1 MDIRYIFKEHRMR
14 RSDSIGDAMAWPFLL
29 PGTLACRAIRLTRHQ
44 DLVRMLVN
52 SIFWTVLG
60 VIVAV
65 LTI

>member
-1 MDIRYIFKEHRMR
+1 MR
-14 RSDSIGDAMAWPFLL
+14 TTDSVGDALAWPFLL
-29 PGTLACRAIRLTRHQ
+29 PGTLACRAIGLTRHQ

-65 LTI
+65 LAI

>member
-1 MDIRYIFKEHRMR
+1 MTP
-14 RSDSIGDAMAWPFLL
+14 WPGHFCC
-29 PGTLACRAIRLTRHQ
+29 PETLACRAMGLTRHQ